1 MGNIQKWDNIT
12 FDNTV
17 NNFQSLYMYIQGM

>member
-1 MGNIQKWDNIT
+1 MSNIT

-17 NNFQSLYMYIQGM
+17 NTFQSL